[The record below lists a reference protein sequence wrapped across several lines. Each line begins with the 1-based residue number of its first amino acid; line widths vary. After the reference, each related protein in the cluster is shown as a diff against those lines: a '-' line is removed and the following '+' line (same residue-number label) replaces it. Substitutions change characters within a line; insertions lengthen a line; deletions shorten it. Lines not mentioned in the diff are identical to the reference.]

1 MAGKDAM
8 GTLLRRIIS
17 SRLLSASGT
26 LLAVIAIVAVSRFA
40 GRPQVAHAQTRPAA
54 PAKSPQGT
62 APVAAPQAK
71 AGTAPAQAAPAGP
84 QANRQQPGV
93 VATVNGEQITRDAL
107 ARECLARFGKDILES
122 IVNKHLIWQACQKRQ
137 ITITTQDVENEVS
150 GMAKKFGLSTERWLT
165 LLQQERDIAPDQ
177 YRREIIWPTLA
188 LRRLAADQTTVTPD
202 ELKRAFETE
211 YGPKVKVRLIAVG
224 SRQKADEVAKKAAAA
239 PDSFGDLAKEFSEDA
254 NSAGARG
261 IVPPICKHV
270 GPPEVEAAAFALKE
284 GEISAV
290 ITVANQYLVLKC
302 EKHLEGTYVSSEQ
315 LPQIQ
320 SQLEEQI
327 RDQKLRTAAGE
338 LFQKLQK
345 ESQVVNV
352 YNDAKLREKMPNVA
366 ATING
371 QPITLQQLSDEC
383 LQRHGKEVVD
393 GEVNRLLLQQE
404 LKKRG
409 KTVAQPDIDA
419 EISRAAD
426 AYGYLKPDG
435 KPDVDAWLK
444 AVTETDHVA
453 TDIYVRDAVWPSVA
467 LKQLVGEKVEVTK
480 DDLDKGFAANYG
492 ERVEVLA
499 IVLGNQRQANTVWDM
514 ARNNPTD
521 QFFGQLASQYSVE
534 PVSRGNLGKVPP
546 IRRFGGQPLV
556 EEEAF
561 RLKPGELSGII
572 AVGDKYILL
581 RCMGRTEPVVQEFAS
596 VEPELRK
603 DIQEKK
609 LRVAMAQE
617 FDRLKQSARIDNFL
631 AGTSSLGEQARP
643 APNAN
648 NSATLPPAAG
658 AVPARR

>member
-1 MAGKDAM
+1 MAGKDAV
-8 GTLLRRIIS
+8 GTLLRRIVS
-17 SRLLSASGT
+17 SRLLSATGT
-26 LLAVIAIVAVSRFA
+26 LLAVASIVAVSRFA
-40 GRPQVAHAQTRPAA
+40 GRPEAAQAQTARPAA
-54 PAKSPQGT
+54 QARAPQGN

-71 AGTAPAQAAPAGP
+71 AGAATAQPAKAGP
-84 QANRQQPGV
+84 QQPGV
-93 VATVNGEQITRDAL
+93 VASVNGEQITRDAL
-107 ARECLARFGKDILES
+107 SRECLARFGKDILES

-137 ITITTQDVENEVS
+137 ITITAQDVENEVN
-150 GMAKKFGLSTERWLT
+150 GMAKKFGLSTDRWLT
-165 LLQQERDIAPDQ
+165 LLQQERDITPDQ

-188 LRRLAADQTTVTPD
+188 LRRLAADQTTVTKD

-211 YGPKVKVRLIAVG
+211 YGPKVKVRLISVS
-224 SRQKADEVAKKAAAA
+224 SRQKADEVAKKAVAA
-239 PDSFGDLAKEFSEDA
+239 PDTFGELAKQYSEDA
-254 NSAGARG
+254 NSAAARG
-261 IVPPICKHV
+261 MVPPICKHA
-270 GPPEVEAAAFALKE
+270 GPPEIEAAAFGLKE
-284 GEISAV
+284 GEVSAV
-290 ITVANQYLVLKC
+290 VAVANQYIVLKC

-320 SQLEEQI
+320 AQLEDQI

-352 YNDAKLREKMPNVA
+352 YNDAKLREKMPGVA

-371 QPITLQQLSDEC
+371 QQITLQQLSDEC
-383 LQRHGKEVVD
+383 VLRHGKDVVD
-393 GEVNRLLLQQE
+393 GEVNRLLLEQE

-419 EISRAAD
+419 EIARAAD
-426 AYGYLKPDG
+426 AYGYLRPDG
-435 KPDVDAWLK
+435 KPDVEAWLK
-444 AVTETDHVA
+444 AVTETDHVSP
-453 TDIYVRDAVWPSVA
+453 DLYVRDAVWPSVA

-480 DDLDKGFAANYG
+480 EDLDKGFAANYG

-561 RLKPGELSGII
+561 RLKAGELSGII

-581 RCMGRTEPVVQEFAS
+581 RCLGRTEPVVQDFAS

-617 FDRLKQSARIDNFL
+617 FDRLKQTARIDNFL
-631 AGTSSLGEQARP
+631 AGTSSLGEQAKP
-643 APNAN
+643 SPNVN

-658 AVPARR
+658 TAPARR